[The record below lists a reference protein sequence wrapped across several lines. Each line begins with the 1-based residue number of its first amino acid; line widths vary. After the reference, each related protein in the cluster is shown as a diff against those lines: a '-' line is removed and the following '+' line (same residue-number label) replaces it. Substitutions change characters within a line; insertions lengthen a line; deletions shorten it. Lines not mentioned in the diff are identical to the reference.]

1 MTLKTLRRDLG
12 RFIQLTDVLA
22 GKNKAKRNKKQNK
35 KKLPKKSEKMA
46 ILWSLGREQYFV
58 P

>member
-1 MTLKTLRRDLG
+1 MTIKTLRRDLG
-12 RFIQLTDVLA
+12 MFLQLPEVLA
-22 GKNKAKRNKKQNK
+22 RKIKQKETKTK
-35 KKLPKKSEKMA
+35 KKNFWPKKSEKMG